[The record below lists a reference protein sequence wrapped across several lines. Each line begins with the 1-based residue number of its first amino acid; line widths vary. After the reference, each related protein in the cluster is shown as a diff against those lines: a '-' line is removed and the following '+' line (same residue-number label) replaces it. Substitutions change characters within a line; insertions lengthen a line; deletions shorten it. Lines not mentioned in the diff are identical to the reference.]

1 MTEAPVYEHR
11 DIMHTYVSNRLIMNE
26 ETNASSTTADPSKVT
41 VPIVEEQLEV
51 TRERRS
57 TGSVR
62 VRIEVDE
69 SVDKLVVGFGSEEF
83 TTRVVPI
90 DTEVQHRVTPH
101 QDGDDLV
108 IPVYEERS
116 VVVRRLILLKEIR
129 LTSVRRIAQEPLEVP
144 VRRERAVIERQ
155 MPDGSWVEDDSAS

>member
-1 MTEAPVYEHR
+1 MTELIKNPSLDTDSSSIVVPV
-11 DIMHTYVSNRLIMNE
+11 
-26 ETNASSTTADPSKVT
+26 
-41 VPIVEEQLEV
+41 VEEQLQV
-51 TRERRS
+51 TRERRI
-57 TGSVR
+57 TGAVR

-69 SVDKLVVGFGSEEF
+69 SIDKVVAGLASEDF

-90 DTEVQHRVTPH
+90 EAEVSHRLAPH

-116 VVVRRLILLKEIR
+116 VVTRQLVLLKEIR
-129 LTSVRRIAQEPLEVP
+129 LTSVRRLVQEPIEVP

-155 MPDGSWVEDDSAS
+155 LLDGSWVEDDPAS